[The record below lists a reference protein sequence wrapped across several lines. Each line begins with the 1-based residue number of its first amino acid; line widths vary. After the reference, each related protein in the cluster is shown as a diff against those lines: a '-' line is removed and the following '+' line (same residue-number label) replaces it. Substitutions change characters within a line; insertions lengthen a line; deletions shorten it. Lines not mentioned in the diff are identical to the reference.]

1 MSKDVVFA
9 AVIVVACLGLITLA
23 FVVPRHK
30 APDKELATTS
40 ETASEGETAP
50 TAPTMPTTGTTDPFA
65 LPSDPLST
73 PGSSSL
79 ANNNAFSPL
88 SPSTGGTQNFTPMN
102 DFPPMAGSNTGSSGL
117 NNSSSFNNFPTNTP
131 PPISA
136 PITAPTDSAATT
148 ERSHTV
154 AAGETLGEIS
164 HKYYQTAKH
173 WKKIAEANKVDPS
186 DLKVGQKLII
196 PVVEGASSTSST
208 ASASSVALAAGER
221 SYTVQKGDSYY
232 RIAEKEL
239 GSAARW
245 KEIEKL
251 NNIPA
256 SDLVVGKAIKLP
268 AKDNAGSSLSS
279 SEATGSVSGSSASGT
294 SDGTVHVVAAGE
306 TLSDISKKY
315 FGTTKKWK
323 DIVNANPGVDPE
335 GLRVGQKLKL
345 PEGANTSGSPAP
357 SSTSSSA
364 SSSSLSGANYTVKA
378 GDTPASIA
386 AKELGSSKEW
396 AKIMEAN
403 PGLDPRKLRIGQ
415 QIVIPGKSTPS
426 APTSNNSNANGFGFG
441 TPSTPST
448 PSNNSG
454 FGSFPSAPATPNNN
468 FAPSGL
474 PPAPSLPSGSTGS
487 SNSFT
492 PGNTYPTPGS
502 ATPPAPSNGLPSSP
516 LPDSFGNSSGF
527 GNQP

>member
-1 MSKDVVFA
+1 MSKDVVIA
-9 AVIVVACLGLITLA
+9 AMIVVACLGVITLA
-23 FVVPRHK
+23 FFVPRHK
-30 APDKELATTS
+30 APDKELASTS
-40 ETASEGETAP
+40 ESTTESEATP
-50 TAPTMPTTGTTDPFA
+50 TAPTMPDTFA
-65 LPSDPLST
+65 PPSDPTSPL
-73 PGSSSL
+73 L
-79 ANNNAFSPL
+79 ANNNTAGTQPFAPMN
-88 SPSTGGTQNFTPMN
+88 PGTGGTTSFTPIN
-102 DFPPMAGSNTGSSGL
+102 DFPPINSGSSTGSNSLGSNSFPGS
-117 NNSSSFNNFPTNTP
+117 NSSSAFNNFPTNTP

-136 PITAPTDSAATT
+136 PITPVTTDPLASS

-154 AAGETLGEIS
+154 ASGETLGEIS

-186 DLKVGQKLII
+186 DLKVGQKLVI
-196 PVVEGASSTSST
+196 PVIEGASTTST
-208 ASASSVALAAGER
+208 APVTLADGER
-221 SYTVQKGDSYY
+221 SYTIQKGDSYY

-256 SDLVVGKAIKLP
+256 SDLVVGKTIKLP
-268 AKDNAGSSLSS
+268 AKDSGASSTTNA
-279 SEATGSVSGSSASGT
+279 GSVSGT
-294 SDGTVHVVAAGE
+294 SVDGNVHVVAAGE

-345 PEGANTSGSPAP
+345 PEGASANSSSNTSSAPVVTPA
-357 SSTSSSA
+357 A
-364 SSSSLSGANYTVKA
+364 SGATYTVKA

-386 AKELGSSKEW
+386 ASELGSSKEW
-396 AKIMEAN
+396 AKIIEAN

-415 QIVIPGKSTPS
+415 QLVIPGKS
-426 APTSNNSNANGFGFG
+426 APAAPANDNAGNNGFGFG
-441 TPSTPST
+441 APTNAGGSGNSGFGTPN
-448 PSNNSG
+448 NNSG
-454 FGSFPSAPATPNNN
+454 FGSGFPNSPANPAPANN

-474 PPAPSLPSGSTGS
+474 PPAPAPNT
-487 SNSFT
+487 SFT
-492 PGNTYPTPGS
+492 PGNTYPTPS
-502 ATPPAPSNGLPSSP
+502 ASTPPSSAVSP
-516 LPDSFGNSSGF
+516 AGTLPDSFGGASGF